1 MTSDDRFPCQRC
13 AACCSLVG
21 GTALGKSLALPDG
34 SCRHLDKQTNLCSI
48 YEHRPSFC
56 RVDEY
61 YEKKLRIY
69 HVTQSISSPKS
80 CLLRNA
86 SRQAKG
92 KTKSGKN
99 IASHTKRAVTKLSRI
114 LSQPFFL
121 PILKCLLVHNKAL
134 YLTRSDLGISNTSIA
149 FSAVHA

>member
-1 MTSDDRFPCQRC
+1 MSFGVSGIRILSFASIIRHMTYCVKFFQ
-13 AACCSLVG
+13 
-21 GTALGKSLALPDG
+21 
-34 SCRHLDKQTNLCSI
+34 
-48 YEHRPSFC
+48 
-56 RVDEY
+56 
-61 YEKKLRIY
+61 Y

-80 CLLRNA
+80 RLLRNA

-114 LSQPFFL
+114 LSQPLFL